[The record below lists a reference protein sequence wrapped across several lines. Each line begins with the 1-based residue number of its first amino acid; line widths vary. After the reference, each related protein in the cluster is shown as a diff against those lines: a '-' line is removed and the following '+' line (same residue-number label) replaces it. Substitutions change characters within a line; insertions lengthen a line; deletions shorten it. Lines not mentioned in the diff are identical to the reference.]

1 MEVLN
6 LTDVDIKIEN
16 IVASASIGKDIDLKE
31 IESSNM
37 LEGVSY
43 NREQFPG
50 LVFKLK
56 EPKTAALIFGSG
68 KLVCTGAKSIDDSKL
83 AIKRTVDLM
92 RKVDTDIPEE
102 FEIKIQNIVA
112 SANLESTLNLEAVAL
127 ELEDT
132 EYEPEQFPGL
142 VYRLSDPKVVLLLF
156 GSGVLLIKL
165 VVFDLD
171 NVIID
176 GEAID
181 EIGKLA
187 NVEDDIAAIT
197 EKAMQGE
204 IDFETSIKDRVQL
217 LEGTSIE
224 DIEKVAD
231 DLPLMNGACKTIDCL
246 KEKDVDVAI
255 ISGSFDVVAD
265 KVKDKLGVETV
276 YTNSFT
282 VEDGKLTGEVTGPL
296 VSGSKLDVLKDHVE
310 EAGITLD
317 EVVAVG
323 DGANDISM
331 IESAGCGIAF
341 NAKDSVKEIADIVVD
356 GKDLCKVLDEILNQ
370 LTTEEETE
378 TVDDEEAVE
387 EVEETEATEEA
398 VEEEAEEAV
407 EEEAEEAVEEVE
419 ETEDSEEAAEET
431 EDAAETEDK
440 KEDKKELPKS
450 EFVLADTMEGVR
462 KQKDEKEAE
471 ISKVADE
478 REEFNKIAKEQ
489 RKIRDELNASLKENL
504 NKAIEYRNE
513 RNEIN
518 KEVEAAKK
526 ARNEANNKIKSL
538 EWSSGKRDK
547 IKIENEIKKIDKI
560 IETRVLDIKKENQLV
575 KNANDLRKQLMEI
588 HEDES
593 VKTEAQELKK
603 LSEEEH
609 EKVIALSEK
618 AQEAHEEM
626 LTYFR
631 KTDDIRTAADEAH
644 KKFIEARKNA
654 SAKHEEFKAILSDI
668 HVINKKLGSNK
679 PKKRKNDNKGGSGSN
694 KNREERERA
703 EEIFAKFKQGGKVST
718 EEILLLQ
725 KYNIG

>member
-1 MEVLN
+1 M
-6 LTDVDIKIEN
+6 
-16 IVASASIGKDIDLKE
+16 
-31 IESSNM
+31 
-37 LEGVSY
+37 
-43 NREQFPG
+43 
-50 LVFKLK
+50 
-56 EPKTAALIFGSG
+56 
-68 KLVCTGAKSIDDSKL
+68 
-83 AIKRTVDLM
+83 
-92 RKVDTDIPEE
+92 
-102 FEIKIQNIVA
+102 
-112 SANLESTLNLEAVAL
+112 
-127 ELEDT
+127 
-132 EYEPEQFPGL
+132 
-142 VYRLSDPKVVLLLF
+142 
-156 GSGVLLIKL
+156 VLLIKL

-187 NVEDDIAAIT
+187 NVEDEIAEIT

-204 IDFETSIKDRVQL
+204 IDFETSIKDRVKL

-224 DIEKVAD
+224 EIEKVAD
-231 DLPLMNGACKTIDCL
+231 ELPLMPGAEETINAL
-246 KEKDVDVAI
+246 KEKDLDVAI
-255 ISGSFDVVAD
+255 ISGSFDVVAE
-265 KVKDKLGVETV
+265 KVKDKLGVDAV
-276 YTNSFT
+276 YTNSFS

-310 EAGITLD
+310 KAEITLD
-317 EVVAVG
+317 DVVAVG

-341 NAKDSVKEIADIVVD
+341 NAKDSVKEIADIVVEE
-356 GKDLCKVLDEILNQ
+356 KDLTKVLDEIVNQ
-370 LTTEEETE
+370 LTTDDAETE
-378 TVDDEEAVE
+378 TV
-387 EVEETEATEEA
+387 
-398 VEEEAEEAV
+398 EEEAQ
-407 EEEAEEAVEEVE
+407 EAEEEVV
-419 ETEDSEEAAEET
+419 EEAAEE
-431 EDAAETEDK
+431 EAQEEKPKKADK
-440 KEDKKELPKS
+440 GLPKS
-450 EFVLADTMEGVR
+450 DFVLADTMEGVR

-471 ISKVADE
+471 ISKVAEE
-478 REEFNKIAKEQ
+478 REEYNKIAKEQ

-518 KEVEAAKK
+518 KAVEAAKK
-526 ARNEANNKIKSL
+526 ARNDANNKIKNL

-575 KNANDLRKQLMEI
+575 KNANDLRKQLMDI

-593 VKTEAQELKK
+593 VKSEAQELKK

-609 EKVIALSEK
+609 EKVIELSEK
-618 AQEAHEEM
+618 AQTAHEEM
-626 LTYFR
+626 LKYFR

-679 PKKRKNDNKGGSGSN
+679 PRRRKSENKSSSGGN
-694 KNREERERA
+694 KNREEKERA
-703 EEIFAKFKQGGKVST
+703 EEIFEKFKKGGKVST

>member
-1 MEVLN
+1 M
-6 LTDVDIKIEN
+6 
-16 IVASASIGKDIDLKE
+16 
-31 IESSNM
+31 
-37 LEGVSY
+37 
-43 NREQFPG
+43 
-50 LVFKLK
+50 
-56 EPKTAALIFGSG
+56 
-68 KLVCTGAKSIDDSKL
+68 
-83 AIKRTVDLM
+83 
-92 RKVDTDIPEE
+92 
-102 FEIKIQNIVA
+102 
-112 SANLESTLNLEAVAL
+112 
-127 ELEDT
+127 
-132 EYEPEQFPGL
+132 
-142 VYRLSDPKVVLLLF
+142 
-156 GSGVLLIKL
+156 VLLIKL

-187 NVEDDIAAIT
+187 NVEDDIAEIT

-224 DIEKVAD
+224 EIEKVAE
-231 DLPLMNGACKTIDCL
+231 DLPLMPGACETVKCL
-246 KEKDVDVAI
+246 KDKGVDVAI

-265 KVKDKLGVETV
+265 KVSDKLGVDTV

-296 VSGSKLDVLKDHVE
+296 VSGSKLDVLKDHVD

-341 NAKDSVKEIADIVVD
+341 NAKDSVKEIADVVVEE
-356 GKDLCKVLDEILNQ
+356 KDLCKVLSEICNQ
-370 LTTEEETE
+370 LTTDDAEEETVE
-378 TVDDEEAVE
+378 E
-387 EVEETEATEEA
+387 EVEAQEAEGDAETEEEVQEVEA
-398 VEEEAEEAV
+398 AEEETAEEEAEAEDAEEEPEA
-407 EEEAEEAVEEVE
+407 EEAEEEPAE
-419 ETEDSEEAAEET
+419 EEAPAE
-431 EDAAETEDK
+431 K
-440 KEDKKELPKS
+440 P

-471 ISKVADE
+471 IAKVAEE
-478 REEFNKIAKEQ
+478 REEFNKIAREQ

-526 ARNEANNKIKSL
+526 ARNEANNKIKNL
-538 EWSSGKRDK
+538 EWNSGKRNK
-547 IKIENEIKKIDKI
+547 VKIENEIKKIDKI

-593 VKTEAQELKK
+593 VKAEADELRKK
-603 LSEEEH
+603 SEEEH
-609 EKVIALSEK
+609 EKVIELSEK
-618 AQEAHEEM
+618 AQAAHEEM
-626 LTYFR
+626 LKYFR

-644 KKFIEARKNA
+644 KNFVEARRNA
-654 SAKHEEFKAILSDI
+654 SAKHEEFKEILSDI

-679 PKKRKNDNKGGSGSN
+679 PKRRKSDNKGSSGGN
-694 KNREERERA
+694 KNREERQRA
-703 EEIFAKFKQGGKVST
+703 QEIFEKFKQGGKVST

>member
-1 MEVLN
+1 M
-6 LTDVDIKIEN
+6 
-16 IVASASIGKDIDLKE
+16 
-31 IESSNM
+31 
-37 LEGVSY
+37 
-43 NREQFPG
+43 
-50 LVFKLK
+50 
-56 EPKTAALIFGSG
+56 
-68 KLVCTGAKSIDDSKL
+68 
-83 AIKRTVDLM
+83 
-92 RKVDTDIPEE
+92 
-102 FEIKIQNIVA
+102 
-112 SANLESTLNLEAVAL
+112 
-127 ELEDT
+127 
-132 EYEPEQFPGL
+132 
-142 VYRLSDPKVVLLLF
+142 
-156 GSGVLLIKL
+156 IKL

-187 NVEDDIAAIT
+187 NVEDDIAEIT

-224 DIEKVAD
+224 EIEKVAE
-231 DLPLMNGACKTIDCL
+231 DLPLMPGACETVKCL
-246 KEKDVDVAI
+246 KDKGVDVAI

-265 KVKDKLGVETV
+265 KVSDKLGVDTV

-341 NAKDSVKEIADIVVD
+341 NAKDSVKEIADVVVEE
-356 GKDLCKVLDEILNQ
+356 KDLCKVLSEICNQ
-370 LTTEEETE
+370 LTTDDAEEETVE
-378 TVDDEEAVE
+378 E
-387 EVEETEATEEA
+387 EVEAQEAEGDAETEEEVQEVEA
-398 VEEEAEEAV
+398 AEEETAEEEAEAEDAEEDAA
-407 EEEAEEAVEEVE
+407 EEEAEA
-419 ETEDSEEAAEET
+419 EEAEEEPAEE
-431 EDAAETEDK
+431 EAPAEK
-440 KEDKKELPKS
+440 P

-471 ISKVADE
+471 IAKVAEE
-478 REEFNKIAKEQ
+478 REEFNKIAREQ

-538 EWSSGKRDK
+538 EWNSGKRNK
-547 IKIENEIKKIDKI
+547 VKIENEIKKIDKI

-593 VKTEAQELKK
+593 VKAEADELRKK
-603 LSEEEH
+603 SEEEH
-609 EKVIALSEK
+609 EKVIELSEK
-618 AQEAHEEM
+618 AQAAHEEM
-626 LTYFR
+626 LKYFR

-644 KKFIEARKNA
+644 KNFVEARRNA
-654 SAKHEEFKAILSDI
+654 SAKHEEFKDILSDI

-679 PKKRKNDNKGGSGSN
+679 PKRRKSDNKGSSGGN
-694 KNREERERA
+694 KNREEKQRA
-703 EEIFAKFKQGGKVST
+703 QEIFEKFKQGGKVST

>member
-1 MEVLN
+1 M
-6 LTDVDIKIEN
+6 
-16 IVASASIGKDIDLKE
+16 
-31 IESSNM
+31 
-37 LEGVSY
+37 
-43 NREQFPG
+43 
-50 LVFKLK
+50 
-56 EPKTAALIFGSG
+56 
-68 KLVCTGAKSIDDSKL
+68 
-83 AIKRTVDLM
+83 
-92 RKVDTDIPEE
+92 
-102 FEIKIQNIVA
+102 
-112 SANLESTLNLEAVAL
+112 
-127 ELEDT
+127 
-132 EYEPEQFPGL
+132 
-142 VYRLSDPKVVLLLF
+142 
-156 GSGVLLIKL
+156 VLLIKL

-187 NVEDDIAAIT
+187 NVEEDIAAIT

-224 DIEKVAD
+224 EIQKVASE
-231 DLPLMNGACKTIDCL
+231 LPLMPGAEDTINGL
-246 KEKDVDVAI
+246 KENEIDVAI

-265 KVKDKLGVETV
+265 EIKEKLGVDAV

-296 VSGSKLDVLKDHVE
+296 VSGTKLDVLKDHVE
-310 EAGITLD
+310 EAGIALED
-317 EVVAVG
+317 VVAVG

-341 NAKDSVKEIADIVVD
+341 NAKDSVKEIADVVVEE
-356 GKDLCKVLDEILNQ
+356 KDLTKVLDEILNQ
-370 LTTEEETE
+370 LTTDDAEEETVE
-378 TVDDEEAVE
+378 DEQEEAQEAEEEVAEAKEAVE
-387 EVEETEATEEA
+387 DDAEEEEA
-398 VEEEAEEAV
+398 PEAEEEAEEAEAEEEPA
-407 EEEAEEAVEEVE
+407 EEEAP
-419 ETEDSEEAAEET
+419 
-431 EDAAETEDK
+431 
-440 KEDKKELPKS
+440 KE

-478 REEFNKIAKEQ
+478 REEFNKIAREQ

-518 KEVEAAKK
+518 KQVEEAKK
-526 ARNEANNKIKSL
+526 ARNEANSKIKNL
-538 EWSSGKRDK
+538 EWNSGKRNK

-588 HEDES
+588 HEDEAA
-593 VKTEAQELKK
+593 KGEAEELRKV
-603 LSEEEH
+603 SEEEH
-609 EKVIALSEK
+609 AKVIELSEK
-618 AQEAHEEM
+618 AQAAHEEM
-626 LTYFR
+626 LKYFR
-631 KTDDIRTAADEAH
+631 KTDDIRTAADDAH
-644 KKFIEARKNA
+644 KKFIEARRNA
-654 SAKHEEFKAILSDI
+654 SDKHEEFKAILSDI

-679 PKKRKNDNKGGSGSN
+679 PKRRKSDNKGSSGAN
-694 KNREERERA
+694 KNREEKQRA
-703 EEIFAKFKQGGKVST
+703 EEIFEKFKQGGKVST

>member
-1 MEVLN
+1 M
-6 LTDVDIKIEN
+6 
-16 IVASASIGKDIDLKE
+16 
-31 IESSNM
+31 
-37 LEGVSY
+37 
-43 NREQFPG
+43 
-50 LVFKLK
+50 
-56 EPKTAALIFGSG
+56 
-68 KLVCTGAKSIDDSKL
+68 
-83 AIKRTVDLM
+83 
-92 RKVDTDIPEE
+92 
-102 FEIKIQNIVA
+102 
-112 SANLESTLNLEAVAL
+112 
-127 ELEDT
+127 
-132 EYEPEQFPGL
+132 
-142 VYRLSDPKVVLLLF
+142 
-156 GSGVLLIKL
+156 VLLIKL

-187 NVEDDIAAIT
+187 NVEDDIAEIT

-224 DIEKVAD
+224 EIEKVAE
-231 DLPLMNGACKTIDCL
+231 DLPLMPGACETVKCL
-246 KEKDVDVAI
+246 KDKGVDVAI

-265 KVKDKLGVETV
+265 KVSDKLGVDTV

-296 VSGSKLDVLKDHVE
+296 VSGSKLDVLKDHVD

-341 NAKDSVKEIADIVVD
+341 NAKDSVKEIADVVVEE
-356 GKDLCKVLDEILNQ
+356 KDLCKVLSEICNQ
-370 LTTEEETE
+370 LTTDDAEEETVE
-378 TVDDEEAVE
+378 E
-387 EVEETEATEEA
+387 EVEAQEAEGDAETE
-398 VEEEAEEAV
+398 
-407 EEEAEEAVEEVE
+407 EEVQE
-419 ETEDSEEAAEET
+419 VEAAEEEAAEEEAEAEEAEDAE
-431 EDAAETEDK
+431 EDAAEEEAEAEEAEEEPAEEEAPAEK
-440 KEDKKELPKS
+440 P

-471 ISKVADE
+471 IAKVAEE
-478 REEFNKIAKEQ
+478 REEFNRIAKEQ

-526 ARNEANNKIKSL
+526 ARNEANNKIKNL
-538 EWSSGKRDK
+538 EWNSGKRNK
-547 IKIENEIKKIDKI
+547 VKIENEIKKIDKI

-593 VKTEAQELKK
+593 VKAEADELRKK
-603 LSEEEH
+603 SEEEH
-609 EKVIALSEK
+609 EKVIELSEK
-618 AQEAHEEM
+618 AQAAHEEM
-626 LTYFR
+626 LKYFR

-644 KKFIEARKNA
+644 KNFVEARRNA
-654 SAKHEEFKAILSDI
+654 SAKHEEFKDILSDI

-679 PKKRKNDNKGGSGSN
+679 PKRRKSDNKGSSGGN
-694 KNREERERA
+694 KNREEKQRA
-703 EEIFAKFKQGGKVST
+703 QEIFEKFKQGGKVST

>member
-1 MEVLN
+1 
-6 LTDVDIKIEN
+6 
-16 IVASASIGKDIDLKE
+16 
-31 IESSNM
+31 
-37 LEGVSY
+37 
-43 NREQFPG
+43 
-50 LVFKLK
+50 
-56 EPKTAALIFGSG
+56 
-68 KLVCTGAKSIDDSKL
+68 
-83 AIKRTVDLM
+83 
-92 RKVDTDIPEE
+92 
-102 FEIKIQNIVA
+102 
-112 SANLESTLNLEAVAL
+112 
-127 ELEDT
+127 
-132 EYEPEQFPGL
+132 
-142 VYRLSDPKVVLLLF
+142 
-156 GSGVLLIKL
+156 LIKL

-187 NVEDDIAAIT
+187 NVEEDIAEIT

-231 DLPLMNGACKTIDCL
+231 DLPLMNGACKTIECL

-255 ISGSFDVVAD
+255 ISGSFDVVAE
-265 KVKDKLGVETV
+265 KVSDKLGVETF

-370 LTTEEETE
+370 LTTEEDEA
-378 TVDDEEAVE
+378 VDDEE
-387 EVEETEATEEA
+387 TEEA
-398 VEEEAEEAV
+398 VEASEEVEEAAEDAVEEAEETT
-407 EEEAEEAVEEVE
+407 E
-419 ETEDSEEAAEET
+419 ETEEASEEAA
-431 EDAAETEDK
+431 EDK

-504 NKAIEYRNE
+504 NKAIEFRNQ

-518 KEVEAAKK
+518 KEVETAKK
-526 ARNEANNKIKSL
+526 ARNEANNKIKTL

-603 LSEEEH
+603 VSEEEH
-609 EKVIALSEK
+609 EKVIELSEK

-679 PKKRKNDNKGGSGSN
+679 PKKRRNDNKGGAGAN

>member
-1 MEVLN
+1 M
-6 LTDVDIKIEN
+6 
-16 IVASASIGKDIDLKE
+16 
-31 IESSNM
+31 
-37 LEGVSY
+37 
-43 NREQFPG
+43 
-50 LVFKLK
+50 
-56 EPKTAALIFGSG
+56 
-68 KLVCTGAKSIDDSKL
+68 
-83 AIKRTVDLM
+83 
-92 RKVDTDIPEE
+92 
-102 FEIKIQNIVA
+102 
-112 SANLESTLNLEAVAL
+112 
-127 ELEDT
+127 
-132 EYEPEQFPGL
+132 
-142 VYRLSDPKVVLLLF
+142 
-156 GSGVLLIKL
+156 IKL

-187 NVEDDIAAIT
+187 NVEEEIAEIT

-224 DIEKVAD
+224 DIEKLAD
-231 DLPLMNGACKTIDCL
+231 ELPLMSGAEETINAL
-246 KEKDVDVAI
+246 KENDVDVAI
-255 ISGSFDVVAD
+255 ISGSFDVVAE
-265 KVKDKLGVETV
+265 KVKDKLGVDAV

-282 VEDGKLTGEVTGPL
+282 VEEGKLTGEVTGPL

-310 EAGITLD
+310 EAGITLED
-317 EVVAVG
+317 VVAVG

-341 NAKDSVKEIADIVVD
+341 NAKDSVKEIADVVVD
-356 GKDLCKVLDEILNQ
+356 EKDLTKVLDEILNQ
-370 LTTEEETE
+370 LTT
-378 TVDDEEAVE
+378 DDAEEEAVE
-387 EVEETEATEEA
+387 EVEAQEAEVQDAEAET
-398 VEEEAEEAV
+398 EEEAEEAEEESEEES
-407 EEEAEEAVEEVE
+407 EEEAEEAEAE
-419 ETEDSEEAAEET
+419 EEAKEE
-431 EDAAETEDK
+431 K
-440 KEDKKELPKS
+440 P

-478 REEFNKIAKEQ
+478 REEFNKEAREQ

-526 ARNEANNKIKSL
+526 ARNEANAKIKNL
-538 EWSSGKRDK
+538 EWNSGKRNK
-547 IKIENEIKKIDKI
+547 VKIENEIKKIDKI

-593 VKTEAQELKK
+593 AKAEADELRKE
-603 LSEEEH
+603 SEEAH

-618 AQEAHEEM
+618 AQAAHEEM
-626 LTYFR
+626 LKYFR
-631 KTDDIRTAADEAH
+631 KTDDIRTAADDAH
-644 KKFIEARKNA
+644 KKFIQARKDA
-654 SAKHEEFKAILSDI
+654 AAKHEEFKDILSDI

-679 PKKRKNDNKGGSGSN
+679 PKRRKSDKKGSSGAN
-694 KNREERERA
+694 KNREEKQRA
-703 EEIFAKFKQGGKVST
+703 EEIFEKFKQGGKVST
-718 EEILLLQ
+718 EELLLLQ

>member
-1 MEVLN
+1 M
-6 LTDVDIKIEN
+6 
-16 IVASASIGKDIDLKE
+16 
-31 IESSNM
+31 
-37 LEGVSY
+37 
-43 NREQFPG
+43 
-50 LVFKLK
+50 
-56 EPKTAALIFGSG
+56 
-68 KLVCTGAKSIDDSKL
+68 
-83 AIKRTVDLM
+83 
-92 RKVDTDIPEE
+92 
-102 FEIKIQNIVA
+102 
-112 SANLESTLNLEAVAL
+112 
-127 ELEDT
+127 
-132 EYEPEQFPGL
+132 
-142 VYRLSDPKVVLLLF
+142 
-156 GSGVLLIKL
+156 IKL

-187 NVEDDIAAIT
+187 NVEDDIAEIT

-224 DIEKVAD
+224 DIEKVAE
-231 DLPLMNGACKTIDCL
+231 DLPLMPGACKTVKCL
-246 KEKDVDVAI
+246 KDKGVDVAI

-265 KVKDKLGVETV
+265 KVSDKLGVDTV

-296 VSGSKLDVLKDHVE
+296 VSGSKLDVLKDHVD

-341 NAKDSVKEIADIVVD
+341 NAKDSVKEIADVVVEE
-356 GKDLCKVLDEILNQ
+356 KDLCKVLCEICNQ
-370 LTTEEETE
+370 LTTDDAEEETVE
-378 TVDDEEAVE
+378 E
-387 EVEETEATEEA
+387 EVEAQEAESDAETEEEVKEVEAEEA
-398 VEEEAEEAV
+398 AEEEAPAEDAEEEAAEEEAEEAP
-407 EEEAEEAVEEVE
+407 AE
-419 ETEDSEEAAEET
+419 
-431 EDAAETEDK
+431 K
-440 KEDKKELPKS
+440 P

-471 ISKVADE
+471 IAKVAEE
-478 REEFNKIAKEQ
+478 REEFNKIAREQ

-538 EWSSGKRDK
+538 EWNSGKRNK
-547 IKIENEIKKIDKI
+547 VKIENEIKKIDKI

-593 VKTEAQELKK
+593 VKAEADELRKK
-603 LSEEEH
+603 SEEEH
-609 EKVIALSEK
+609 EKVIELSEK
-618 AQEAHEEM
+618 AQAAHEEM
-626 LTYFR
+626 LKYFR

-644 KKFIEARKNA
+644 KNFVEARRNA
-654 SAKHEEFKAILSDI
+654 SAKHEEFKDILSDI

-679 PKKRKNDNKGGSGSN
+679 PKRRKSDNKGSSGGN
-694 KNREERERA
+694 KNREERQRA
-703 EEIFAKFKQGGKVST
+703 QEIFEKFKQGGKVST

>member
-1 MEVLN
+1 M
-6 LTDVDIKIEN
+6 
-16 IVASASIGKDIDLKE
+16 
-31 IESSNM
+31 
-37 LEGVSY
+37 
-43 NREQFPG
+43 
-50 LVFKLK
+50 
-56 EPKTAALIFGSG
+56 
-68 KLVCTGAKSIDDSKL
+68 
-83 AIKRTVDLM
+83 
-92 RKVDTDIPEE
+92 
-102 FEIKIQNIVA
+102 
-112 SANLESTLNLEAVAL
+112 
-127 ELEDT
+127 
-132 EYEPEQFPGL
+132 
-142 VYRLSDPKVVLLLF
+142 
-156 GSGVLLIKL
+156 IKL

-187 NVEDDIAAIT
+187 NVEDDIAEIT

-224 DIEKVAD
+224 EIEKVAE
-231 DLPLMNGACKTIDCL
+231 DLPLMPGACKTIKCL
-246 KEKDVDVAI
+246 KDKGVDVAI

-265 KVKDKLGVETV
+265 KVSDKLGVDTV

-341 NAKDSVKEIADIVVD
+341 NAKDSVKEIADVVVEE
-356 GKDLCKVLDEILNQ
+356 KDLCKVLCEICNQ
-370 LTTEEETE
+370 LTTDDAEEETVE
-378 TVDDEEAVE
+378 E
-387 EVEETEATEEA
+387 EVEAQEAESDAETEEE
-398 VEEEAEEAV
+398 VQEVEAE
-407 EEEAEEAVEEVE
+407 
-419 ETEDSEEAAEET
+419 EEAAEE
-431 EDAAETEDK
+431 EAADEEAEAEEAEEEAPEEK
-440 KEDKKELPKS
+440 P

-471 ISKVADE
+471 IAKVAEE
-478 REEFNKIAKEQ
+478 REEFNKTAREQ

-538 EWSSGKRDK
+538 EWNSGKRNK
-547 IKIENEIKKIDKI
+547 VKIENEIKKIDKI

-593 VKTEAQELKK
+593 VKAEADELRKQ
-603 LSEEEH
+603 SEEEH
-609 EKVIALSEK
+609 EKVIELSEK
-618 AQEAHEEM
+618 AQAAHEEM
-626 LTYFR
+626 LKYFR

-644 KKFIEARKNA
+644 KNFVEARRNA

-679 PKKRKNDNKGGSGSN
+679 PKRRKSDNKGSSGGN
-694 KNREERERA
+694 KNREERQRA
-703 EEIFAKFKQGGKVST
+703 QEIFDKFKQGGKVST

>member
-1 MEVLN
+1 V
-6 LTDVDIKIEN
+6 
-16 IVASASIGKDIDLKE
+16 
-31 IESSNM
+31 
-37 LEGVSY
+37 
-43 NREQFPG
+43 
-50 LVFKLK
+50 
-56 EPKTAALIFGSG
+56 
-68 KLVCTGAKSIDDSKL
+68 
-83 AIKRTVDLM
+83 
-92 RKVDTDIPEE
+92 
-102 FEIKIQNIVA
+102 
-112 SANLESTLNLEAVAL
+112 
-127 ELEDT
+127 
-132 EYEPEQFPGL
+132 
-142 VYRLSDPKVVLLLF
+142 
-156 GSGVLLIKL
+156 VLLIKL

-187 NVEDDIAAIT
+187 NVEEDIAEIT

-217 LEGTSIE
+217 LEGTSVE
-224 DIEKVAD
+224 EIEKVAE
-231 DLPLMNGACKTIDCL
+231 DLPLMPGACKTIKCL
-246 KEKDVDVAI
+246 QDKGVDVAI
-255 ISGSFDVVAD
+255 ISGSFDIVAD
-265 KVKDKLGVETV
+265 KVTDKLGVDTV

-341 NAKDSVKEIADIVVD
+341 NAKDSVKEIADVVVEE
-356 GKDLCKVLDEILNQ
+356 KDLCKVLCEILDQ
-370 LTTEEETE
+370 LTTDDAEEET
-378 TVDDEEAVE
+378 VE
-387 EVEETEATEEA
+387 EVEAQEAEGEAEEVVEETESEDEEAEDEVAEEEATEEEAEEVAEDEVVEEEATEDEAEEAEDEVAEEEATEEEAEEVAEDEVVEEEATEEA
-398 VEEEAEEAV
+398 EESEEEVKEE
-407 EEEAEEAVEEVE
+407 
-419 ETEDSEEAAEET
+419 
-431 EDAAETEDK
+431 K
-440 KEDKKELPKS
+440 P
-450 EFVLADTMEGVR
+450 EFVLADTIEGVR

-478 REEFNKIAKEQ
+478 REEFNKVAREQ

-538 EWSSGKRDK
+538 EWNSGKRNK
-547 IKIENEIKKIDKI
+547 VKIENEIKKIDKI

-593 VKTEAQELKK
+593 VKAEADELRKK
-603 LSEEEH
+603 SEEEH
-609 EKVIALSEK
+609 EKVIELSEK
-618 AQEAHEEM
+618 AQAAHEEM
-626 LTYFR
+626 LKYFR

-644 KKFIEARKNA
+644 KNFIEARRNA

-679 PKKRKNDNKGGSGSN
+679 PKRRKSDNKGSSGSN
-694 KNREERERA
+694 KNREEKQRA
-703 EEIFAKFKQGGKVST
+703 QEIFEKFKQGGKVST

>member
-1 MEVLN
+1 M
-6 LTDVDIKIEN
+6 
-16 IVASASIGKDIDLKE
+16 
-31 IESSNM
+31 
-37 LEGVSY
+37 
-43 NREQFPG
+43 
-50 LVFKLK
+50 
-56 EPKTAALIFGSG
+56 
-68 KLVCTGAKSIDDSKL
+68 
-83 AIKRTVDLM
+83 
-92 RKVDTDIPEE
+92 
-102 FEIKIQNIVA
+102 
-112 SANLESTLNLEAVAL
+112 
-127 ELEDT
+127 
-132 EYEPEQFPGL
+132 
-142 VYRLSDPKVVLLLF
+142 
-156 GSGVLLIKL
+156 VLLIKL

-187 NVEDDIAAIT
+187 NVEEDIAAIT

-231 DLPLMNGACKTIDCL
+231 ELPLMPGACKTIKCL
-246 KEKDVDVAI
+246 KDKDVDVAI

-265 KVKDKLGVETV
+265 KIKDKLGVDTV

-296 VSGSKLDVLKDHVE
+296 VSGTKLDVLKDHVE
-310 EAGITLD
+310 EVGITLD

-341 NAKDSVKEIADIVVD
+341 NAKDSVKEIADVVVD
-356 GKDLCKVLDEILNQ
+356 EKDLCKVLCEILNQ
-370 LTTEEETE
+370 LTTDDAETE
-378 TVDDEEAVE
+378 T
-387 EVEETEATEEA
+387 
-398 VEEEAEEAV
+398 VEEEAEEAETV
-407 EEEAEEAVEEVE
+407 EAEAEETA
-419 ETEDSEEAAEET
+419 DAET
-431 EDAAETEDK
+431 EDAEEAKEAEKAEDK
-440 KEDKKELPKS
+440 KADKGLPKS
-450 EFVLADTMEGVR
+450 DFVLADTMEGVR

-518 KEVEAAKK
+518 KQVEEAKK

-593 VKTEAQELKK
+593 VKGEAQELKK

-609 EKVIALSEK
+609 EKVITLSEK
-618 AQEAHEEM
+618 AQAAHEEM

-679 PKKRKNDNKGGSGSN
+679 PRKRKNDNKPSGGAN
-694 KNREERERA
+694 KNREEKERA

>member
-1 MEVLN
+1 M
-6 LTDVDIKIEN
+6 
-16 IVASASIGKDIDLKE
+16 
-31 IESSNM
+31 
-37 LEGVSY
+37 
-43 NREQFPG
+43 
-50 LVFKLK
+50 
-56 EPKTAALIFGSG
+56 
-68 KLVCTGAKSIDDSKL
+68 
-83 AIKRTVDLM
+83 
-92 RKVDTDIPEE
+92 
-102 FEIKIQNIVA
+102 
-112 SANLESTLNLEAVAL
+112 
-127 ELEDT
+127 
-132 EYEPEQFPGL
+132 
-142 VYRLSDPKVVLLLF
+142 
-156 GSGVLLIKL
+156 IKL

-187 NVEDDIAAIT
+187 NVEEDIAAIT

-224 DIEKVAD
+224 DIEKVAE
-231 DLPLMNGACKTIDCL
+231 DLPLMPGACKTVNCL
-246 KEKDVDVAI
+246 KDKGVDVAI
-255 ISGSFDVVAD
+255 ISGSFDVVAE
-265 KVKDKLGVETV
+265 KINDKLGVDTV

-341 NAKDSVKEIADIVVD
+341 NAKDSVKEIADVVVEE
-356 GKDLCKVLDEILNQ
+356 KDLCKVLCEILNQ
-370 LTTEEETE
+370 MTTDDAEEET
-378 TVDDEEAVE
+378 VVE
-387 EVEETEATEEA
+387 EVEAQEAESDAETEVQEEVVEEEA
-398 VEEEAEEAV
+398 AEEAEAEEEESEEEAEEVEVEAEPEEEAEEA
-407 EEEAEEAVEEVE
+407 EAEEEAVEE
-419 ETEDSEEAAEET
+419 
-431 EDAAETEDK
+431 K
-440 KEDKKELPKS
+440 P

-471 ISKVADE
+471 IAKVAEE
-478 REEFNKIAKEQ
+478 REEFNKTAREQ

-538 EWSSGKRDK
+538 EWNSGKRDK
-547 IKIENEIKKIDKI
+547 VKIENEIKKIDKI

-593 VKTEAQELKK
+593 VKAEADEYRKK
-603 LSEEEH
+603 SEEEH
-609 EKVIALSEK
+609 EKVIELSEK
-618 AQEAHEEM
+618 AQAAHEEM
-626 LTYFR
+626 LKYFR

-644 KKFIEARKNA
+644 KKFVEARKNA
-654 SAKHEEFKAILSDI
+654 SDKHEEFKAILSDI

-679 PKKRKNDNKGGSGSN
+679 PKRRKSDKKGSSSGGN
-694 KNREERERA
+694 KNREEKQRA
-703 EEIFAKFKQGGKVST
+703 QEIFEKFKQGGKVST

>member
-1 MEVLN
+1 M
-6 LTDVDIKIEN
+6 IE
-16 IVASASIGKDIDLKE
+16 
-31 IESSNM
+31 
-37 LEGVSY
+37 
-43 NREQFPG
+43 
-50 LVFKLK
+50 
-56 EPKTAALIFGSG
+56 
-68 KLVCTGAKSIDDSKL
+68 
-83 AIKRTVDLM
+83 
-92 RKVDTDIPEE
+92 
-102 FEIKIQNIVA
+102 
-112 SANLESTLNLEAVAL
+112 
-127 ELEDT
+127 
-132 EYEPEQFPGL
+132 
-142 VYRLSDPKVVLLLF
+142 
-156 GSGVLLIKL
+156 L

-224 DIEKVAD
+224 DIEKLAD
-231 DLPLMNGACKTIDCL
+231 ELPLMPGACKTIKCL

-265 KVKDKLGVETV
+265 KVKDKLGVDTV

-296 VSGSKLDVLKDHVE
+296 VSGNKLDVLKDHVE
-310 EAGITLD
+310 KAGIAL
-317 EVVAVG
+317 ENVVAVG

-341 NAKDSVKEIADIVVD
+341 NAKDSVKEIADVVVEE
-356 GKDLCKVLDEILNQ
+356 KDLCKVLCEILNQ
-370 LTTEEETE
+370 LTTE
-378 TVDDEEAVE
+378 TVEDEIEEATEEEASEE
-387 EVEETEATEEA
+387 EVVAEAAEEEATEEA
-398 VEEEAEEAV
+398 VEEEATEEVADETV
-407 EEEAEEAVEEVE
+407 EEEASEEEATEEVAE
-419 ETEDSEEAAEET
+419 EEATEEAAEE
-431 EDAAETEDK
+431 AP
-440 KEDKKELPKS
+440 KE

-462 KQKDEKEAE
+462 RQKDEKEAE
-471 ISKVADE
+471 IAKVAEE
-478 REEFNKIAKEQ
+478 REEFNKTAREQ

-504 NKAIEYRNE
+504 NKAIEFRNE

-518 KEVEAAKK
+518 KQVEEAKK
-526 ARNEANNKIKSL
+526 ARNEANAKIKSL
-538 EWSSGKRDK
+538 EWNSGKRNK

-588 HEDES
+588 HEDEAA
-593 VKTEAQELKK
+593 KGEAEELKK
-603 LSEEEH
+603 VSEEEH
-609 EKVIALSEK
+609 EKVIELSEK
-618 AQEAHEEM
+618 AQAAHEEM
-626 LTYFR
+626 LKYFR

-644 KKFIEARKNA
+644 KKFIEARRNA
-654 SAKHEEFKAILSDI
+654 SEKHEEFKAILSDI

-679 PKKRKNDNKGGSGSN
+679 PKRRKSDNKGSSGSN
-694 KNREERERA
+694 KNREERQRA
-703 EEIFAKFKQGGKVST
+703 QEIFEKFKQGGKVST